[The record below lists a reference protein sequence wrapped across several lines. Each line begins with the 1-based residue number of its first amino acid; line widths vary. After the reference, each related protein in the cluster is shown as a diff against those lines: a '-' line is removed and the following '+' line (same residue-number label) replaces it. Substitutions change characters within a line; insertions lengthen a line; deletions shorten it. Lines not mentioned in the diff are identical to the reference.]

1 LIFNAGMKTASVA
14 ELKKKLSDMPPKV
27 LKELCLRL
35 VKYKKE
41 NKELLTYLLFSAD
54 DEEGY
59 IREIKE
65 EMDEAFGEINSTNLY
80 WAKKSIRKILRLAT
94 KYIKYSGNKQTEVEV
109 LLYFC
114 RMMLD
119 SGIKFKSSTTLLN
132 LYERQVVKINKA
144 LSTLHEDLQYDYADE
159 LQAIST

>member
-1 LIFNAGMKTASVA
+1 MKAASIA
-14 ELKKKLSDMPPKV
+14 ELKKKMNDMPPKV

-35 VKYKKE
+35 IKYKKE

-59 IREIKE
+59 IKEIKE
-65 EMDEAFGEINSTNLY
+65 EMDEAFSEINSTNLY
-80 WAKKSIRKILRLAT
+80 WAKKSIRKILRLAA

-114 RMMLD
+114 HKMKE
-119 SGIKFKSSTTLLN
+119 SGIKFRASTTLLN
-132 LYERQVVKINKA
+132 LYDRQITKINKA
-144 LSTLHEDLQYDYADE
+144 LATLHEDLQYDYATE
-159 LQAIST
+159 LEAVSQGS

>member
-1 LIFNAGMKTASVA
+1 MKTASVA

-59 IREIKE
+59 IQEIKE
-65 EMDEAFGEINSTNLY
+65 EMDEAFEEINSANLY

-94 KYIKYSGNKQTEVEV
+94 KYIKYSGNKQTEVVV

-114 RMMLD
+114 RKMLD

-132 LYERQVVKINKA
+132 LYERQVIKINKA

-159 LQAIST
+159 LQAVST

>member
-1 LIFNAGMKTASVA
+1 MKTASVA
-14 ELKKKLSDMPPKV
+14 ELKKKLGDMPPKV

-41 NKELLTYLLFSAD
+41 NKELLTYLLFSAG

-59 IREIKE
+59 IQEIKE
-65 EMDEAFGEINSTNLY
+65 EMDEAFEEINSANLY

-94 KYIKYSGNKQTEVEV
+94 KYIKYSGNKQTEVVV

-114 RMMLD
+114 RKMLD
-119 SGIKFKSSTTLLN
+119 SGIKFKASTTLLN
-132 LYERQVVKINKA
+132 LYERQIIKINKA

-159 LQAIST
+159 LQAVST

>member
-1 LIFNAGMKTASVA
+1 MKTASVA
-14 ELKKKLSDMPPKV
+14 ELKKEMADLSPKV

-41 NKELLTYLLFSAD
+41 NKELLTYLLFSAG

-65 EMDEAFGEINSTNLY
+65 EMDEAFSEINSANLY
-80 WAKKSIRKILRLAT
+80 WAKKTIRKILRLAT

-114 RMMLD
+114 QKMLE

-132 LYERQVVKINKA
+132 LYERQLNKINKA
-144 LSTLHEDLQYDYADE
+144 LASLHVDLQYDYSAALE
-159 LQAIST
+159 SVAL

>member
-1 LIFNAGMKTASVA
+1 MKAASIA
-14 ELKKKLSDMPPKV
+14 ELKKKMNDLPPKV

-35 VKYKKE
+35 IKYKKE

-59 IREIKE
+59 IKEIKE
-65 EMDEAFGEINSTNLY
+65 EMDEAFTEINSANLY
-80 WAKKSIRKILRLAT
+80 WAKKSIRKILRLAA

-114 RMMLD
+114 RKMKD
-119 SGIKFKSSTTLLN
+119 SGIKFRSSTTLLN
-132 LYERQVVKINKA
+132 LYDRQIIKIKKA
-144 LSTLHEDLQYDYADE
+144 LATLHEDLQYDYAAE
-159 LQAIST
+159 LEAVSQGS

>member
-1 LIFNAGMKTASVA
+1 MKTASVA
-14 ELKKKLSDMPPKV
+14 ELKKKLSDLPPKV

-59 IREIKE
+59 IKEIKE
-65 EMDEAFGEINSTNLY
+65 EMDEAFEEINSANLY
-80 WAKKSIRKILRLAT
+80 WAKKSIRKILRMAT

-114 RMMLD
+114 RKMLD

-132 LYERQVVKINKA
+132 LYERQVIKINKA

-159 LQAIST
+159 LQTVST

>member
-1 LIFNAGMKTASVA
+1 MKTASVA

-59 IREIKE
+59 IQEIKA
-65 EMDEAFGEINSTNLY
+65 EMDEAFEEINSANLY

-114 RMMLD
+114 RKMLD
-119 SGIKFKSSTTLLN
+119 SGIKFKSSTTLFN
-132 LYERQVVKINKA
+132 LYERQIIKITKA
-144 LSTLHEDLQYDYADE
+144 LSTLHEDLQYDYANE
-159 LQAIST
+159 LASVSI

>member
-1 LIFNAGMKTASVA
+1 MKTASVA
-14 ELKKKLSDMPPKV
+14 ELKKKLGDMSPKV

-59 IREIKE
+59 IQEIKE
-65 EMDEAFGEINSTNLY
+65 EMDEAFEEINSTNLY

-94 KYIKYSGNKQTEVEV
+94 KYIKYSGNKQTEVVV

-114 RMMLD
+114 RKMLD

-132 LYERQVVKINKA
+132 LYERQIIKINKA
-144 LSTLHEDLQYDYADE
+144 LSTLHEDLQYDYANE
-159 LQAIST
+159 LQAVSI

>member
-1 LIFNAGMKTASVA
+1 MKTASVA
-14 ELKKKLSDMPPKV
+14 ELKKKLGDMPPKV

-59 IREIKE
+59 IQEIKE
-65 EMDEAFGEINSTNLY
+65 EMDQEFEEINSANLY
-80 WAKKSIRKILRLAT
+80 WAKKSIRKILRLAA

-114 RMMLD
+114 RKMLD

-132 LYERQVVKINKA
+132 LYERQIIKINKA
-144 LSTLHEDLQYDYADE
+144 LATLHEDLQYDYTDE
-159 LQAIST
+159 LQAVSK

>member
-1 LIFNAGMKTASVA
+1 MKAASVA
-14 ELKKKLSDMPPKV
+14 ELKKKLGEMPPQV

-59 IREIKE
+59 IQEIKE
-65 EMDEAFGEINSTNLY
+65 EMDEAFEEINSANLY
-80 WAKKSIRKILRLAT
+80 WAKKSIRKILRLAA

-114 RMMLD
+114 RKMLD

-132 LYERQVVKINKA
+132 LYERQVIKITKA

-159 LQAIST
+159 LEALSR

>member
-1 LIFNAGMKTASVA
+1 MKTASVA
-14 ELKKKLSDMPPKV
+14 ELKKKLGDMPPKV

-59 IREIKE
+59 IQEIKE
-65 EMDEAFGEINSTNLY
+65 EMDMAFEEINSANLY
-80 WAKKSIRKILRLAT
+80 WAKKSIRKILRLAA

-114 RMMLD
+114 RKMLD

-132 LYERQVVKINKA
+132 LYERQIIKINKA
-144 LSTLHEDLQYDYADE
+144 LSTLHEDLQYDYASE
-159 LQAIST
+159 LEALSI

>member
-1 LIFNAGMKTASVA
+1 MKTASVA
-14 ELKKKLSDMPPKV
+14 ELKKKLSDVSPKV

-59 IREIKE
+59 IQEIKE
-65 EMDEAFGEINSTNLY
+65 EMDEAFEEINSANLY

-94 KYIKYSGNKQTEVEV
+94 KYIKYSGNKQTEVVV

-114 RMMLD
+114 RKMLD

-132 LYERQVVKINKA
+132 LYERQIIKISKA
-144 LSTLHEDLQYDYADE
+144 LATLHEDLQYDYADE
-159 LQAIST
+159 LQAVSI

>member
-1 LIFNAGMKTASVA
+1 MKTASIS
-14 ELKKKLSDMPPKV
+14 ELKKELNEHSPKV

-41 NKELLTYLLFSAD
+41 NKELLTYLLFAAS

-59 IREIKE
+59 IRDIKL
-65 EMDEAFGEINSTNLY
+65 EMDELFAEINTTNLY
-80 WAKKSIRKILRLAT
+80 WAAKSLRKTLRQAT

-114 RMMLD
+114 NKMKT
-119 SGIKFKSSTTLLN
+119 SGIKFRSSTALLN
-132 LYERQVVKINKA
+132 LYERQIIKINKA
-144 LSTLHEDLQYDYADE
+144 LSTLHEDLQYDYATPLE
-159 LQAIST
+159 GVLL

>member
-1 LIFNAGMKTASVA
+1 MKTASVA

-59 IREIKE
+59 IQEIKA
-65 EMDEAFGEINSTNLY
+65 EMDEAFEEINSANLY

-114 RMMLD
+114 RKMLD

-132 LYERQVVKINKA
+132 LYERQIIKINKA
-144 LSTLHEDLQYDYADE
+144 LSTLHEDLQYDYTDE
-159 LQAIST
+159 LQAVSI

>member
-1 LIFNAGMKTASVA
+1 MKTASVA

-59 IREIKE
+59 IKEIKE
-65 EMDEAFGEINSTNLY
+65 EMDEAFEEINSANLY

-114 RMMLD
+114 RKMLD

-132 LYERQVVKINKA
+132 LYERQIIKINKA

-159 LQAIST
+159 LQAVST

>member
-1 LIFNAGMKTASVA
+1 MYTATIT
-14 ELKKKLSDMPPKV
+14 ELKKKMGNLPPTV

-35 VKYKKE
+35 IKYKKE

-54 DEEGY
+54 DEESF

-65 EMDEAFGEINSTNLY
+65 EMDEAFTEINSGNLY
-80 WAKKSIRKILRLAT
+80 WAKKSVRKILRIAA

-114 RMMLD
+114 RKMLD
-119 SGIKFKSSTTLLN
+119 SGIRFQSSTTLLN
-132 LYERQVVKINKA
+132 LYQRQLAKASKA
-144 LSTLHEDLQYDYADE
+144 LAGLHEDLQYDYKDE
-159 LQAIST
+159 LAALNL

>member
-1 LIFNAGMKTASVA
+1 MKTASVA

-59 IREIKE
+59 IKEIKE
-65 EMDEAFGEINSTNLY
+65 EMDEAFEEINSANLY

-114 RMMLD
+114 RKMLD
-119 SGIKFKSSTTLLN
+119 SGIKFKASTTLLN
-132 LYERQVVKINKA
+132 LYERQIIKINKA

-159 LQAIST
+159 LQAVSG

>member
-1 LIFNAGMKTASVA
+1 MKTASVA
-14 ELKKKLSDMPPKV
+14 ELKKKLNDMSPKV

-59 IREIKE
+59 IQEIKE
-65 EMDEAFGEINSTNLY
+65 EMDEAFEEINSTNLY

-94 KYIKYSGNKQTEVEV
+94 KYIKYSGNKQTEVVV

-114 RMMLD
+114 RKMLD

-132 LYERQVVKINKA
+132 LYERQVIKINKA
-144 LSTLHEDLQYDYADE
+144 LSTLHEDLQYDYAEE
-159 LQAIST
+159 LQAISI